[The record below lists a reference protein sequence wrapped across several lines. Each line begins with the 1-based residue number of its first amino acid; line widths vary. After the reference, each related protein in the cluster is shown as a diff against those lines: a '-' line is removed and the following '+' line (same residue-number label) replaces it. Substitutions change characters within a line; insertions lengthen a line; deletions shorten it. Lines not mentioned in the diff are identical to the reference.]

1 MIIKPFSC
9 SKAERAP
16 ASCFEANEGKSSKV
30 VRVIALKSASVKSS
44 SRNGRGR
51 ASRDQRTKAKA
62 IEILGTS
69 AKLVVGSNLTA
80 KDRVRP
86 TLEREVWTSASSR
99 KGRDSDFR
107 NHRTSASAKAIEI
120 SGTTG
125 VFGGIDVSAIAREV
139 SSMDPVLRDCLALFA
154 TVVGSLVWMKLFDE
168 LARRNVLEAK
178 LSRKLVHV
186 TSGTFFAITWVLF
199 GDAWYSKVFAA
210 FVPGLQ
216 AMRLFAIGSGL
227 IENKNAVRAVSREG
241 GKEELLYG
249 PFYYTIILILT
260 TLLFWRDSPVV
271 LLIIS
276 AMCGGDG
283 VADIVGRRLGKN
295 GSKWPKP
302 FDEKKSFAGSFA
314 MVIASFL
321 FTITLVH
328 LFTAFGFFAVDYGS
342 SDDRAYYLLLFLI
355 CSSCA
360 FIEALPASAVDDNIS
375 VATLAAF
382 LGSIAFL

>member
-9 SKAERAP
+9 SKSERHL
-16 ASCFEANEGKSSKV
+16 ASCFYEGKSSKV
-30 VRVIALKSASVKSS
+30 VRVIALNAASVKSS
-44 SRNGRGR
+44 SRNSRR
-51 ASRDQRTKAKA
+51 SASRDRRTKAKA

-69 AKLVVGSNLTA
+69 AKLVVGSNLTR
-80 KDRVRP
+80 KDRVRQP
-86 TLEREVWTSASSR
+86 TLEREVWTSQSSR

-120 SGTTG
+120 SGTTW

-260 TLLFWRDSPVV
+260 TLLFWRDSPVG